1 MQVIGVVGF
10 PASGKGEFSR
20 IAKEMKIPVV
30 TMGDVIRKAVTDAG
44 LTLNDKNMGEMSRCL
59 RQGMGMDALAKL
71 SVPLIEDELEHSKTV
86 LVDGIRGDSEV
97 LYFQNIFKNFNLIA
111 VDCPFETRLERL
123 KARGRSDDSA
133 NSSVEG
139 LKARDDRERG
149 WGLEAAIGMAEYV
162 ISNEGTMEEFEAAV
176 KKLIKEIQRKPVDN
190 A

>member
-20 IAKEMKIPVV
+20 IAKEMNIPVV
-30 TMGDVIRKAVTDAG
+30 NMGDVVRKAVTDAG

-86 LVDGIRGDSEV
+86 LIDGIRGDSEV
-97 LYFQNIFKNFNLIA
+97 LYFQNSFKNFNLIA
-111 VDCPFETRLERL
+111 VDCPFEIRLERL